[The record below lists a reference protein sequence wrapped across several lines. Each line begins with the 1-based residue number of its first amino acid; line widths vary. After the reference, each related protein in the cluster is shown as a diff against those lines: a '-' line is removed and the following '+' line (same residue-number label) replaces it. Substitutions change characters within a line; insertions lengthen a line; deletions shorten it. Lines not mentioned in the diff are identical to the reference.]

1 MFRRIKYMIE
11 KNFELKRS
19 FDNKKHIKKQEIN
32 QYIKQGAVLIDV
44 RSQQE

>member
-19 FDNKKHIKKQEIN
+19 FNNKKDIRKEEIN
-32 QYIKQGAVLIDV
+32 QYIK
-44 RSQQE
+44 